1 MSVQFGI
8 WNFDG
13 RQPDPTY
20 IDKTRAVLAPYG
32 PDSSE
37 IYSEGGLT
45 ILHHAF
51 HTTKESTREAQPHI
65 SRSGEVITWD
75 GRLDNRADL
84 IGELR
89 DHLTIESTDVAI
101 VSTAYEK
108 WGPNCLANLVGDW
121 ALSIWNPINHSV
133 ILAKDPIGIRH
144 LYYSFNRNQVT
155 WCTILDPLVRFAGRT
170 FEICE
175 EYIAGW
181 LTCYPAANLTPYVG
195 IHAVPPSSYVFFRS
209 DNHAVIKYWD
219 FDPGKRIRYRTG
231 AEYEEHFR
239 AVFADAIR
247 RRLRSDRP
255 ILSELSGGMDSS
267 SIVCMA
273 DFLIA
278 RGESEAPRLD
288 TISYYDSSNPI
299 LDEQPYFTRVEQK
312 RGRNGYH
319 IDFGAKREL
328 QEIRVDSSKSLLSA
342 CENCGLVAIPKSNV
356 DLRPELLEHYRR
368 CLRSQEY
375 RVMLSGSAG
384 EDSTGGFV
392 PTPTPELQNLL
403 ASARVFRLAR
413 QLNAWAAKMGKP
425 RLPLLWAAVRG
436 FLTPSLRFPGAP
448 KDLCLAPWFHPRFVR
463 RNWAPLCWYPF
474 RIKLFGALPSIQ
486 NQLHLLDHERR
497 FVAHRTLSSELH
509 CEIRYPY
516 LDRDLLEF
524 ACAIPREQ
532 LVGVGKRRFLMK
544 RALAGIVPV
553 EVLNRKR
560 RAVPADETKKDS
572 LRCWPGLSE
581 LGDQL
586 ICSLLEIVDANQF
599 WEALRKACH
608 LEEVPTESFKR
619 TLFLESWLRHLATLG
634 VLTMPSVPTRR
645 LEYSSHETKDIPAT
659 ARPDSSAS

>member
-1 MSVQFGI
+1 
-8 WNFDG
+8 
-13 RQPDPTY
+13 
-20 IDKTRAVLAPYG
+20 
-32 PDSSE
+32 
-37 IYSEGGLT
+37 
-45 ILHHAF
+45 
-51 HTTKESTREAQPHI
+51 
-65 SRSGEVITWD
+65 
-75 GRLDNRADL
+75 
-84 IGELR
+84 
-89 DHLTIESTDVAI
+89 
-101 VSTAYEK
+101 
-108 WGPNCLANLVGDW
+108 
-121 ALSIWNPINHSV
+121 
-133 ILAKDPIGIRH
+133 
-144 LYYSFNRNQVT
+144 
-155 WCTILDPLVRFAGRT
+155 
-170 FEICE
+170 
-175 EYIAGW
+175 
-181 LTCYPAANLTPYVG
+181 
-195 IHAVPPSSYVFFRS
+195 
-209 DNHAVIKYWD
+209 
-219 FDPGKRIRYRTG
+219 
-231 AEYEEHFR
+231 
-239 AVFADAIR
+239 
-247 RRLRSDRP
+247 
-255 ILSELSGGMDSS
+255 
-267 SIVCMA
+267 MA

-532 LVGVGKRRFLMK
+532 LVGVGKRHGVGEVHDATRI
-544 RALAGIVPV
+544 ALRLPAFCGAPTREEAAQVLEV
-553 EVLNRKR
+553 SVARQHEFTSAFTSLTQQRREVLGHPER
-560 RAVPADETKKDS
+560 
-572 LRCWPGLSE
+572 
-581 LGDQL
+581 
-586 ICSLLEIVDANQF
+586 
-599 WEALRKACH
+599 
-608 LEEVPTESFKR
+608 
-619 TLFLESWLRHLATLG
+619 LESLGEHRHAPHVEIIPSPKTCTTNETRVDIKTIYGNHDGTPL
-634 VLTMPSVPTRR
+634 MPPDESRVIENTGPP
-645 LEYSSHETKDIPAT
+645 LFEQT
-659 ARPDSSAS
+659 AVSA